1 MDAQI
6 LITVLFSLGIG
17 GLLGVFAKSFLDK
30 QQHKFSK
37 VFEYKEAR
45 YKAIMILMWVTMNPT
60 EFELDKLMKHRP
72 DIRNINELDEELKLE
87 YHNAMLFASDEVLS
101 AMSDFLEKKN
111 IEAWKV
117 VTKAIR
123 KDLYL

>member
-6 LITVLFSLGIG
+6 LISVLSGLGIG
-17 GLLGVFAKSFLDK
+17 GLLGVFAKSFLDR

-45 YKAIMILMWVTMNPT
+45 YKAIMILMWIAMNPT
-60 EFELDKLMKHRP
+60 EYELGKLIKHRP
-72 DIRNINELDEELKLE
+72 DIRNTKELEEELKLE
-87 YHNAMLFASDEVLS
+87 YHNAMLFASDEVLD
-101 AMSDFLEKKN
+101 AMSDFLKKKN
-111 IEAWKV
+111 VEAWKI